1 MSVLKVTKLV
11 KQYPSFLLD
20 NVNFEIERG
29 RIVGLIGRNGAGK
42 STIIKSITNLISSS
56 GEVEYFGADLRQ
68 NEAAVKQR
76 IGYVGNVDYYK
87 QKKLKVIAKTV
98 SMFYEKWDDGIF
110 DGFMK
115 RFSLDG
121 DKKISELSE
130 GMKVKFAITLALSH
144 RAELLI
150 LDEPTSGLDPLSR
163 EEFCDIILELN
174 RTLGVTVLFSTH
186 ITTDLMKIADDIIY
200 IANGKIRFDGTLSS
214 FLGGYKLVKLGS
226 ESDANG
232 LPIIGLRREKS
243 GFCGIIKASDMPL
256 FDAKDF
262 KIEDATI
269 DDIMVHL
276 EKEN

>member
-1 MSVLKVTKLV
+1 MSVLKVANLV

-20 NVNFEIERG
+20 AVNFEIEKG

-56 GEVEYFGADLRQ
+56 GTVEYFGEDLRQ

-87 QKKLKVIAKTV
+87 QKKLNVIAKTV
-98 SMFYEKWDDGIF
+98 SLFYEEWDNAIF
-110 DGFMK
+110 GDFMK

-163 EEFCDIILELN
+163 EEFCDIILDLN

-186 ITTDLMKIADDIIY
+186 ITSDLMKIADDIIY
-200 IANGKIRFDGTLSS
+200 IANGKIRYDGTLSS
-214 FLGGYKLVKLGS
+214 LLSSYKLVKFEG
-226 ESDANG
+226 EGDANG
-232 LPIIGLRREKS
+232 LPIIGVRREKS
-243 GFCGIIKASDMPL
+243 GFCGIIKAHDMPL
-256 FDAKDF
+256 FGKKDF

-276 EKEN
+276 EKED

>member
-1 MSVLKVTKLV
+1 MSVLKVTSLV

-20 NVNFEIERG
+20 NVNFEIEKG

-42 STIIKSITNLISSS
+42 STIIKSIINLISSS
-56 GEVEYFGADLRQ
+56 GEIEYFGENLKRS
-68 NEAAVKQR
+68 EAAVKQR

-87 QKKLKVIAKTV
+87 QKKLKTIAKTV
-98 SMFYEKWDDGIF
+98 SLFYEKWDNGIF
-110 DGFMK
+110 NNFMK

-121 DKKISELSE
+121 DKKVSELSE

-144 RAELLI
+144 GAELLI

-186 ITTDLMKIADDIIY
+186 ITSDLMKIADDIIY
-200 IANGKIRFDGTLSS
+200 IVDGKLRFDGTLSS
-214 FLGGYKLVKLGS
+214 FLNGYKLVKF
-226 ESDANG
+226 SDERAANE
-232 LPIIGLRREKS
+232 LPVIGLRREKV
-243 GFCGIIKASDMPL
+243 GFDAIIKTSDVHL
-256 FDAKDF
+256 FDKDEF